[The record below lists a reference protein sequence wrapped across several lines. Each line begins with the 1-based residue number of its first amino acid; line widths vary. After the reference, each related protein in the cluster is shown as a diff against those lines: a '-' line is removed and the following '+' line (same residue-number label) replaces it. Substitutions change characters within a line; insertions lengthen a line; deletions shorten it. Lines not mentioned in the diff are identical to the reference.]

1 VAKGYGQKSGV
12 DYHET
17 FSPVVK
23 PTIIRLIL
31 AIAVHFHWPIRQLDV
46 LNAFLHGFLNEKVFM
61 EQPRGFINET
71 KPNYV
76 CKLHK
81 SLYGLKQA
89 SRAWFHRLSQ
99 QLVEFGFQES
109 ISDYSLFTLH
119 TDTVR
124 IFVLIYVDDIL
135 VTGSVELEITKLIQH
150 VQSIFQV
157 KDLGSLSY
165 FLDVEV
171 DRQPQGLHL
180 HQTRYIYD
188 LLNQTHM
195 AGAKPLAS
203 PIVAS
208 SKLSSTE
215 GALISNPS

>member
-109 ISDYSLFTLH
+109 TYW
-119 TDTVR
+119 
-124 IFVLIYVDDIL
+124 YC
-135 VTGSVELEITKLIQH
+135 
-150 VQSIFQV
+150 QSICFNICRW
-157 KDLGSLSY
+157 Y
-165 FLDVEV
+165 FS
-171 DRQPQGLHL
+171 DRIC
-180 HQTRYIYD
+180 RIRNY
-188 LLNQTHM
+188 QTHSTC
-195 AGAKPLAS
+195 AKYFSGQGSWFSILFFRC
-203 PIVAS
+203 
-208 SKLSSTE
+208 
-215 GALISNPS
+215 GGR

>member
-1 VAKGYGQKSGV
+1 
-12 DYHET
+12 
-17 FSPVVK
+17 
-23 PTIIRLIL
+23 
-31 AIAVHFHWPIRQLDV
+31 
-46 LNAFLHGFLNEKVFM
+46 
-61 EQPRGFINET
+61 
-71 KPNYV
+71 
-76 CKLHK
+76 
-81 SLYGLKQA
+81 
-89 SRAWFHRLSQ
+89 
-99 QLVEFGFQES
+99 
-109 ISDYSLFTLH
+109 
-119 TDTVR
+119 
-124 IFVLIYVDDIL
+124 